1 MAEEKKELIV
11 SSDHAGNRIDRLI
24 SDIES
29 DISRSRVQKLIESQ
43 NVLVNGN
50 IISSASYKCKEND
63 LITLIIPASE
73 EVNIDAEDIPLNI
86 IYEDDD
92 IIIIDK
98 PKGMV
103 VHPAPGHYS
112 GTLVNALMHHCK
124 DSLSGINGELRPG
137 IVHRIDM
144 NTTGLLVI
152 CKNDKAH
159 VFLAEKLSE
168 HDITRRYYCIVN
180 GHFKENEGTVDKM
193 IGRHPT
199 DRKKMSVNAKNG
211 RRAVTHYKVLYSFQA
226 PYSLLECS
234 LETGRTHQIR
244 VHMSSIGHP
253 LLGDDIYG
261 STKQPYKTTGQVL
274 HAAVL
279 GFVHP
284 SKNEYMEFR
293 SPLPEYFTEIIKK
306 ISKSNEIETV
316 NKILEGM
323 ELLK

>member
-159 VFLAEKLSE
+159 VLLAEKLSE

-226 PYSLLECS
+226 PYTLLECS